1 MHHLRV
7 VSAKVRSTLEEILAQ
22 RNYVGVFSTTR
33 ATYVRGTDVR
43 LLYHII
49 TAWHNKSGERL
60 VTGEFRASFVY
71 VGRGAWRS
79 RSRAGGRRGGGR
91 ALAGAALTGL
101 ESPLLEL
108 DEARRLEQRVE
119 EAHVGSAGGRA
130 VRARPLSCRDW
141 PRACWRSRGRR
152 PADQWRRCAAVTW
165 PRRPANRGSR
175 SARRGAC
182 AIDVSAAGG
191 AAASDRLSTVSR
203 RY

>member
-1 MHHLRV
+1 MTSVL
-7 VSAKVRSTLEEILAQ
+7 
-22 RNYVGVFSTTR
+22 
-33 ATYVRGTDVR
+33 
-43 LLYHII
+43 
-49 TAWHNKSGERL
+49 KSGERL

-71 VGRGAWRS
+71 VGRGAWSS
-79 RSRAGGRRGGGR
+79 RSRAGGRRGAGGR
-91 ALAGAALTGL
+91 SAGGAALTGL

-152 PADQWRRCAAVTW
+152 PADQLRRGAAVTW
-165 PRRPANRGSR
+165 PRRPANCTAR

-182 AIDVSAAGG
+182 AIDASAAGG

-203 RY
+203 QYA